1 MARQETVNSE
11 ELDRA
16 CRWNAFVM
24 HLHQRYSYLLN
35 HELAMQ
41 IAREAQDHFED
52 GE

>member
-1 MARQETVNSE
+1 MATQETVNSE

-16 CRWNAFVM
+16 CRWNAFVV
-24 HLHQRYSYLLN
+24 HLHQRYNYLLN